1 MSIAPHPECLIGLV
15 KKLRAAVKAER
26 YLVVWVPESTQ
37 KQPEM
42 QVVEAFG
49 FSSEAVLTQEPL
61 SLGLLRRAHKE
72 RAMIWGDS
80 QRTTTEGTLTYLI
93 SGIQAYLCL
102 PWIFEEGVA
111 LLYADDRRLNASI
124 NYTDALNAQNVL
136 RQPEPFRV
144 TTGETPAGPPGNSL
158 LVSPAALN
166 DVELS
171 AVFVRFQAA
180 IPGQRHLILLGP
192 DSDGRMS
199 ILCCAGLHPSYAL
212 SQGVLCLCAVQRA
225 CSSKTAFISKRAEE
239 LETFDPT
246 LLLRSKVRA
255 VLCVPLLDSQNH
267 VLGVLYADSRQDE
280 RAFHYRDMEKLR
292 KLAEPLRRPGPALL
306 TPGD

>member
-1 MSIAPHPECLIGLV
+1 MAPHPECLLGLV

-26 YLVVWVPESTQ
+26 YLVVWVPESNE
-37 KQPEM
+37 KLPDM

-49 FSSEAVLTQEPL
+49 FASEAVLTQEPL

-72 RAMIWGDS
+72 RTLLWSGS
-80 QRTTTEGTLTYLI
+80 QDAPEEGSITYLI

-111 LLYADDRRLNASI
+111 LLYADDRRPTAAF
-124 NYTDALNAQNVL
+124 NYTDALNAQNAL
-136 RQPEPFRV
+136 RQPEAFRV

-158 LVSPAALN
+158 LASPSALT

-171 AVFVRFQAA
+171 SVFGRFQAA

-192 DSDGRMS
+192 DADGRMS
-199 ILCCAGLHPSYAL
+199 IACCSGLDPSHAL

-239 LETFDPT
+239 LQVFDRT
-246 LLLRSKVRA
+246 LLLRSKVKA
-255 VLCVPLLDSQNH
+255 VLCIPLLDSQNH
-267 VLGVLYADSRQDE
+267 VLGALYADSRQDE
-280 RAFHYRDMEKLR
+280 RAFHYRDMEKVR